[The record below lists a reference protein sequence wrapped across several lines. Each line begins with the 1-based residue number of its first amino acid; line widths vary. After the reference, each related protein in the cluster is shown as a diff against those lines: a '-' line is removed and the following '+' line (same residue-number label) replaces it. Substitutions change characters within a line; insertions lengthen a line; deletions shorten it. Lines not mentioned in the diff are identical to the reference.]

1 MTDASHITAWADRF
15 AILGDPSRLVML
27 LILRR
32 RGSIGVT
39 DLAAAAGLKITT
51 VSHAL
56 RLLRAHDLVRSERD
70 GRMIRYELTDD
81 SDMTAMLDNVLES
94 AATYD

>member
-1 MTDASHITAWADRF
+1 V
-15 AILGDPSRLVML
+15 ILRPGRAAAPSR
-27 LILRR
+27 RR
-32 RGSIGVT
+32 R
-39 DLAAAAGLKITT
+39 AACGGPAR

-70 GRMIRYELTDD
+70 GRMIRYELTDN
-81 SDMTAMLDNVLES
+81 SAMTAMLDNVLES